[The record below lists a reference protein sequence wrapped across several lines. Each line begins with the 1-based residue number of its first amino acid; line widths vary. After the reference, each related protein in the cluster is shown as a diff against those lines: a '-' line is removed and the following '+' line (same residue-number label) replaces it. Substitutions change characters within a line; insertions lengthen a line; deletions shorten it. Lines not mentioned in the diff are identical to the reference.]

1 MVSADND
8 AQTSSFPALAASWQA
23 TLVVGVLTLII
34 GLVVSFHPTGSLN
47 VVAVLLGILMI
58 LSGIF
63 HLIRMFDSE
72 EIHRVWLGIAG
83 LMFIVV
89 GVVLIRHLDLSRAAI
104 GLVIGITWIVQG
116 LTALIGG
123 IAGDVREGRAWW
135 ITFGVISVI
144 AGLVVVSAPA
154 SSLNVLA
161 VLLGIWFVIMGIFEI
176 IGALMLRHAS
186 SRSHGDVT
194 RLTAHPRRV
203 MSVWL
208 GATAPNR
215 TTWSPSSRN
224 KVRELGTCGSP
235 RPGRTRR
242 SRSMTGPRPT
252 SAAPPTS
259 TFERGS
265 PGDAGARIEAVV
277 PLPRMPSAR
286 LSNWPGRPAP
296 NAVKGACWSEG
307 PEQPERHLEES
318 QTFTG
323 HLSLLCAGAPWNTLG
338 VHGGAD
344 RLQGREHVRH
354 CAAGFLVLGRPHA
367 ARTASA

>member
-8 AQTSSFPALAASWQA
+8 TRTSPLPALATSWQA
-23 TLVVGVLTLII
+23 TLVVGTLTLII

-63 HLIRMFDSE
+63 HLIRMFDSKE
-72 EIHRVWLGIAG
+72 VHRVWLGIAG

-123 IAGDVREGRAWW
+123 IAGDVREGRPWW

-176 IGALMLRHAS
+176 IGALMLRHEL
-186 SRSHGDVT
+186 RVT
-194 RLTAHPRRV
+194 V
-203 MSVWL
+203 MSL
-208 GATAPNR
+208 A
-215 TTWSPSSRN
+215 
-224 KVRELGTCGSP
+224 
-235 RPGRTRR
+235 
-242 SRSMTGPRPT
+242 
-252 SAAPPTS
+252 
-259 TFERGS
+259 
-265 PGDAGARIEAVV
+265 
-277 PLPRMPSAR
+277 
-286 LSNWPGRPAP
+286 
-296 NAVKGACWSEG
+296 
-307 PEQPERHLEES
+307 
-318 QTFTG
+318 
-323 HLSLLCAGAPWNTLG
+323 
-338 VHGGAD
+338 
-344 RLQGREHVRH
+344 
-354 CAAGFLVLGRPHA
+354 
-367 ARTASA
+367 